1 VTTHDLR
8 WTYISHL
15 IVGRRLDPV
24 CVSKIAGH
32 STVSVTLNVCA
43 DEFNKAVH
51 RDDLRARIEK
61 AGFGALQA
69 RALTSCSHE
78 GAERPPLLRHEKNK
92 PLSGAF
98 LHGRY
103 WARTSDPQLVERG
116 LESLRALAQVAWLSQ
131 ILLV

>member
-1 VTTHDLR
+1 VFKATAPQTVTTHDLR
-8 WTYISHL
+8 RTYIAHL
-15 IVGRRLDPV
+15 IVGLGLDPV

-51 RDDLRARIEK
+51 RNHLRARIEK

-92 PLSGAF
+92 PLSEPFLWAVLGANQC
-98 LHGRY
+98 
-103 WARTSDPQLVERG
+103 P
-116 LESLRALAQVAWLSQ
+116 SLPSAPDRW
-131 ILLV
+131 